1 MTTETAQPDAYENPR
16 TWVPRISRLL
26 DRQLGLYARLDE
38 LSKSQ
43 TAHIERDE
51 TDELLAVLSRRQ
63 SVIED
68 ITKVNEELGPFRD
81 RWQSLSGALD
91 EREKGELR
99 SRLEALE
106 SLVDAIAQRDDADR
120 RALESRRQRVGTEL
134 SGLTR
139 GRGAMNA
146 YQKDSRG
153 AGPKYQDRRG

>member
-1 MTTETAQPDAYENPR
+1 MTTQTGQSETYDNPR

-43 TAHIERDE
+43 TVHIENDE

-81 RWQSLSGALD
+81 RWGVLSKSLD
-91 EREKGELR
+91 DRERGELR
-99 SRLEALE
+99 ERLEALE
-106 SLVDAIAQRDDADR
+106 TLVDSISQRDEADR
-120 RALESRRQRVGTEL
+120 RTLESRRRRVGSEME
-134 SGLTR
+134 SLTR
-139 GRGAMNA
+139 GRGAVNA
-146 YQKDSRG
+146 YQKDPRSAPR
-153 AGPKYQDRRG
+153 YQDRQG